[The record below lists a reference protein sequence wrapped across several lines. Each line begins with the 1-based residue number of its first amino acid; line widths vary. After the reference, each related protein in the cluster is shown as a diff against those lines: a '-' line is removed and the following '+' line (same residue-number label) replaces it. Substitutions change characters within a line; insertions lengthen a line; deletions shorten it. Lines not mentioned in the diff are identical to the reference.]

1 MSRNL
6 QAVTAAMNAYP
17 WTRGHLSEGPDHAA
31 SYCAIGAL
39 LRYAGVPRARIA
51 NGTEVFL
58 AEVYGPLLRAKYGIS
73 AAHTVLGIMAAND
86 GAESRGEATWR
97 VLGLVAGTVDA
108 ETFAPQVG
116 TFYSEP
122 QMPPAA

>member
-1 MSRNL
+1 MPRNL
-6 QAVTAAMNAYP
+6 QAITAAMNAYH
-17 WTRGHLSEGPDHAA
+17 WTQGQMSEGPDHAA

-51 NGTEVFL
+51 NGTVVSL
-58 AEVYGPLLRAKYGIS
+58 AEVYGPLLRAKYGI
-73 AAHTVLGIMAAND
+73 LGADILRAIMAAND
-86 GAESRGEATWR
+86 GAQSRAEATWR
-97 VLGLVAGTVDA
+97 VLGLVAGTVDL
-108 ETFAPQVG
+108 ETFAPHVG

>member
-1 MSRNL
+1 MPRNL
-6 QAVTAAMNAYP
+6 QAVVAAMNAYP
-17 WTRGHLSEGPDHAA
+17 WTQGQMSEGPDDAA

-51 NGTEVFL
+51 NGTVVSL

-73 AAHTVLGIMAAND
+73 GAHTLLGIMAAND
-86 GAESRGEATWR
+86 VAESRAKATWR
-97 VLGLVAGTVDA
+97 VLGLVAGTVDP
-108 ETFAPQVG
+108 ETFVSYLG